1 MMLFVSVLNLL
12 VDVCECIKSSGR
24 AKLFEYIGGSTIS
37 AGVNTIPLPL
47 FDMMLLVMSLL
58 LLEASKRIPSHEFE
72 FTMLFV
78 MLLLLEERNLIPY
91 LLLDTLLFVIMLLL
105 EERR

>member
-1 MMLFVSVLNLL
+1 MNRL
-12 VDVCECIKSSGR
+12 C
-24 AKLFEYIGGSTIS
+24 
-37 AGVNTIPLPL
+37 
-47 FDMMLLVMSLL
+47 
-58 LLEASKRIPSHEFE
+58 
-72 FTMLFV
+72 MLFV